1 MKKIQGNRHVNIIVF
16 SLTAVL
22 ISAVLL
28 VGMFFTYRTTTD
40 KAITQISEIYLSEL
54 SGQMISHFST
64 SLSSQFAQI
73 MTIMDSAKA
82 EDFESL
88 ENLQHFLQQQKE
100 NNDFPYVALLT
111 QDGICYTD
119 TQVYPAISKIH
130 SLNALLQGGERII
143 SANETILGDNMLLI
157 GVPIHTKMFG
167 DKQVIAAL
175 VGMDIPTLNRKIMV
189 QKSDAAAYSSVI
201 SDYGAFIMHTN
212 SWPDALEST
221 NLFHALDIHAE
232 FAPQDSLDAMQ
243 SCIMEQKKGM
253 SVIMLQGKQQYLY
266 YAPIPDTDW
275 TMCIIMPYAGFDM
288 QIKDLSTVMARTA
301 FVVVIVICLLVLSFA
316 YMNIKI
322 TQEDAIL
329 LTEQKNRAE
338 QANLAKSEFLSRMSH
353 EIRTPMNGIIG
364 MTAIAMRNIHDPRR
378 AMQYLEKVNLSS
390 QHLLS
395 LINDVLDM
403 SKIESGKIEI
413 QHELFSFKQL
423 LDALSTVYYTQ
434 ALTKK
439 QNFKIIILNDIHEE
453 LIGDALR
460 INQVLTNLLSNAMK
474 FTPADGDITVLV
486 EESDMENGHV
496 WMRITVADTGCGIAQ
511 ENQDKIFH
519 AFEQESNSIA
529 QQYGGTGLGLP
540 ISLRFSQL
548 MGGSLTLTSNRGH
561 GSAFTVSLPLGIP
574 AQQAVSEPIYQN
586 QNVLVVDPIKQSGQ
600 HTCVLLQKLGASA
613 TWCGSQKLAL
623 DMFTQ
628 GGAFDLCVIAWKL
641 PDTNGVQ
648 LACEISQIAPQP
660 PKILLTAYNGAEI
673 QLETEKT
680 HIVSVLYEPLFASSF
695 VKAWDLLQSQT
706 VDIAIE
712 HTMPITGAFAD
723 KTILIVEDNDINLEI
738 AMDFVAMTNANILT
752 ARNGLQAVEVFSRSE
767 LNQIDLI
774 LMDVQMPIM
783 DGCEATVKIRELTRA
798 DAKIVPILAMTA
810 SAFKEDIKRC
820 QDSGMNEHISKPID
834 MAVLYEKM
842 SAFLNTN
849 KEQQTDA

>member
-1 MKKIQGNRHVNIIVF
+1 MKKIQGNRHINIIVF

-22 ISAVLL
+22 ISAALL

-64 SLSSQFAQI
+64 SLNSQFAQI
-73 MTIMDSAKA
+73 MTIMDSANT
-82 EDFESL
+82 EDLESL
-88 ENLQHFLQQQKE
+88 ESLQHFLQMQKE

-130 SLNALLQGGERII
+130 SLNDLLQGGERIV

-157 GVPIHTKMFG
+157 GVPIHVKMFE
-167 DKQVIAAL
+167 DKQVVAAL

-201 SDYGAFIMHTN
+201 SGYGAFIMHTN
-212 SWPDALEST
+212 SWPAALESA

-243 SCIMEQKKGM
+243 TSIMERKNGM

-275 TMCIIMPYAGFDM
+275 TMCMIMPYAGFDM
-288 QIKDLSTVMARTA
+288 QIKALSAVMSRTA

-316 YMNIKI
+316 YMNIKTI
-322 TQEDAIL
+322 QEDAIL

-338 QANLAKSEFLSRMSH
+338 RANLAKSEFLSRMSH

-364 MTAIAMRNIHDPRR
+364 MTAIAMRNIHEPHR

-434 ALTKK
+434 ASTKK

-474 FTPADGDITVLV
+474 FTPADGDITVIV
-486 EESDMENGHV
+486 EESDIENGYV

-511 ENQDKIFH
+511 ENQDKIFQ
-519 AFEQESNSIA
+519 AFEQESSSIA

-574 AQQAVSEPIYQN
+574 TQQAASEPIYQN

-600 HTCVLLQKLGASA
+600 HTCVLLQKLGAA
-613 TWCGSQKLAL
+613 TTWCGSRKLVL
-623 DMFTQ
+623 DMLAQ
-628 GGAFDLCVIAWKL
+628 DAFDLCVIAWKL
-641 PDTNGVQ
+641 PDTNGAE
-648 LACEISQIAPQP
+648 LAREISQITPQP
-660 PKILLTAYNGAEI
+660 PKILLTAYDGVEI
-673 QLETEKT
+673 PLETEKT
-680 HIVSVLYEPLFASSF
+680 HIVGVVYEPLFVSSF
-695 VKAWDLLQSQT
+695 VEVWDLLQSQR
-706 VDIAIE
+706 DDPAIP
-712 HTMPITGAFAD
+712 HTTSVTGAFAG

-738 AMDFVAMTNANILT
+738 AMDFVAMTDANILT
-752 ARNGLQAVEVFSRSE
+752 ARNGLQAIEVFSKSE
-767 LNQIDLI
+767 MNQIDLI
-774 LMDVQMPIM
+774 LMDVQMPIL
-783 DGCEATVKIRELTRA
+783 DGCEATVKIRELMRT
-798 DAKIVPILAMTA
+798 DAKTVPIVAMTA
-810 SAFKEDIKRC
+810 SAFEEDMKRC

-842 SAFLNTN
+842 SAFLN
-849 KEQQTDA
+849 